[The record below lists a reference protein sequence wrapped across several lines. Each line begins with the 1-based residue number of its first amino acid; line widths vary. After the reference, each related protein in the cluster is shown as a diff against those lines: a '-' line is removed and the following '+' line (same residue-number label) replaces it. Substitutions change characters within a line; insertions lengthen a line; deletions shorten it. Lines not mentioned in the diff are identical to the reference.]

1 MLEMREFIEEN
12 LRKMVKIESKSE
24 GPMEEIIE
32 FTTSL
37 LDDINLDYEVIE
49 GEDFN
54 PVIVASYGE
63 GGVCFSGH
71 LDTVPI
77 GDGWEHEQGEI
88 VEDKMYGRGTLDM
101 KGPCVSVISTAE
113 KLIQRNVPF
122 SIVFTTDE
130 ENTMNGAEH
139 VSERPEVTKASAV
152 LVCEPTDMRVV
163 NQEKGVYQFEILTEG
178 KNAHASMPE
187 KGENAIVKIL
197 PILESLSRKNNIPAG
212 QDEMSC
218 CVDVIEGGE
227 ATNVIPDSC
236 RAEVDVRFPDHF
248 DKEILEKY
256 LFDPIDEEFELKEI
270 QFLESVKL
278 DEGKESVQTLIKI
291 ADAETWAVPYGTEM
305 VRFCQN
311 NENTIIFGPGRV
323 DVAHQPDE
331 YIDLPELVKVVDVY
345 IDYAESMADT
355 D

>member
-1 MLEMREFIEEN
+1 MREFIEEN

>member
-1 MLEMREFIEEN
+1 MRDFIEEN

-24 GPMEEIIE
+24 GPMEEIID

-37 LDDINLDYEVIE
+37 LDDIGLDHEVIE
-49 GEDFN
+49 GDDFN
-54 PVIVASYGE
+54 PVIVASHGD

-88 VEDKMYGRGTLDM
+88 LDDKMYGRGTLDM
-101 KGPCVSVISTAE
+101 KGPCVSIIATAE
-113 KLIQRNVPF
+113 RLIEEDIPF

-130 ENTMNGAEH
+130 ENTMNGAKH
-139 VSERPEVTKASAV
+139 VSDRSEVTEAPAV
-152 LVCEPTDMRVV
+152 IVCEPTDMRVV
-163 NQEKGVYQFEILTEG
+163 NQEKGVYQFEVTTKGE
-178 KNAHASMPE
+178 NAHASMPE
-187 KGENAIVKIL
+187 KGDNAIVKML
-197 PILESLSRKNNIPAG
+197 PILQSLSRKNNIPAG

-248 DKEILEKY
+248 NREILEKY
-256 LFDPIDEEFELKEI
+256 LFDPIDENFELKEI

-278 DEGKESVQTLIKI
+278 DEDKDSVQTLIKV
-291 ADAETWAVPYGTEM
+291 ADAETWSVPYGTEM
-305 VRFCQN
+305 VRFCKN
-311 NENTIIFGPGRV
+311 NENTMIFGPGRV

-331 YIDLPELVKVVDVY
+331 YIDLPELVKVIDVY
-345 IDYAESMADT
+345 VDYAKAMADS